1 MRKVKITF
9 FLKNKQLNV
18 AIEEVQQY
26 KDIMNVVMVEQTP

>member
-1 MRKVKITF
+1 MSKVKITF
-9 FLKNKQLNV
+9 FLKNKQLNI

>member
-9 FLKNKQLNV
+9 FLKNKQLNI
-18 AIEEVQQY
+18 AIDELQQY